1 MTVNQINPYT
11 SSIMPFGNKSAN
23 ISSDSEKKTSFLDT
37 FKELKEEM
45 REKIENGEKEE
56 SFDIGAQSFTLKEW
70 DTFIQKFDKAEE
82 TIQREIKEEIQ
93 NRLEQKTV
101 AKQKYPYAYLAQD
114 GVIEYN
120 GVTIICDERTNSLQ
134 LGDCSDMSDCIRVN
148 LENGGSFIFNKDQI
162 DNVSKVISMFSPEDQ
177 RRILCALADEKKIQA
192 TRKEIE
198 DETNSLGEES
208 TKDASEEE
216 KQEEEA

>member
-101 AKQKYPYAYLAQD
+101 AKQ
-114 GVIEYN
+114 
-120 GVTIICDERTNSLQ
+120 
-134 LGDCSDMSDCIRVN
+134 
-148 LENGGSFIFNKDQI
+148 
-162 DNVSKVISMFSPEDQ
+162 
-177 RRILCALADEKKIQA
+177 
-192 TRKEIE
+192 
-198 DETNSLGEES
+198 
-208 TKDASEEE
+208 
-216 KQEEEA
+216 